1 MPLLWLLKVLK
12 LPVVWLRARELWMEG
27 DLWQMWLVRGSGM
40 SELVRILLGLISH
53 LPLRACIWC
62 ASSVVLKE
70 MRLKFNVILYFINVS
85 LLWKRYLMAYQVFF
99 CIRGLNFL
107 LLQFHCQC
115 AWRINPP
122 TWFPEAA
129 AGKQGTIWGPS
140 ETAAAAGAAASWAG
154 GVQEAA
160 TGRETEAHWAA
171 EGAKETAGR
180 GRDSRLKPGGKS
192 PSSTCVSH
200 THAHAERVLCSPRT
214 SQERKCT
221 NALANV
227 EKKI

>member
-12 LPVVWLRARELWMEG
+12 LPVVWLRARELWME
-27 DLWQMWLVRGSGM
+27 DLWQMWLVRGSSM
-40 SELVRILLGLISH
+40 SELVRILLGLISR

-70 MRLKFNVILYFINVS
+70 MGLKFNITICFINVS
-85 LLWKRYLMAYQVFF
+85 LLWKRYLMAHQVFF
-99 CIRGLNFL
+99 CMRDFNFL
-107 LLQFHCQC
+107 LLQLHCQC

-129 AGKQGTIWGPS
+129 AGKQGTIRSPS
-140 ETAAAAGAAASWAG
+140 ETAAAAGAAAPWAG

-180 GRDSRLKPGGKS
+180 GRDRRPEPGSKS

-200 THAHAERVLCSPRT
+200 THAHLERVLCSLRT

-221 NALANV
+221 NSLANV
-227 EKKI
+227 EQKI

>member
-27 DLWQMWLVRGSGM
+27 DLWQMWLVRGSSM
-40 SELVRILLGLISH
+40 SELVRILLGLISR
-53 LPLRACIWC
+53 LPLRARIWC

-70 MRLKFNVILYFINVS
+70 MGLKFNIIICFINVS
-85 LLWKRYLMAYQVFF
+85 LLWKRYLMAHQVFF
-99 CIRGLNFL
+99 CMRDFNFL
-107 LLQFHCQC
+107 LLQLHCQC

-129 AGKQGTIWGPS
+129 AGKQGTIRSPS
-140 ETAAAAGAAASWAG
+140 ETAAAAGAAAPWAG

-180 GRDSRLKPGGKS
+180 GRDRRPEPGSKS

-200 THAHAERVLCSPRT
+200 THAHLERVLCSLRT

-221 NALANV
+221 NSLANV
-227 EKKI
+227 EQKI

>member
-12 LPVVWLRARELWMEG
+12 LPVVWLRARELWME
-27 DLWQMWLVRGSGM
+27 DLWQMWLVRGSSM
-40 SELVRILLGLISH
+40 SELVRILLGLISR

-70 MRLKFNVILYFINVS
+70 MGLKFNIIICFINVS
-85 LLWKRYLMAYQVFF
+85 LLWKRYLMAHQVFF
-99 CIRGLNFL
+99 CMRDFNFL
-107 LLQFHCQC
+107 LLQLHCQC

-129 AGKQGTIWGPS
+129 AGKQGTIRSPS
-140 ETAAAAGAAASWAG
+140 ETAAAAGAAAPWAG

-180 GRDSRLKPGGKS
+180 GRDRRPEPGSKS

-200 THAHAERVLCSPRT
+200 THAHLERVLCSLRT

-221 NALANV
+221 NSLANV
-227 EKKI
+227 EQKI